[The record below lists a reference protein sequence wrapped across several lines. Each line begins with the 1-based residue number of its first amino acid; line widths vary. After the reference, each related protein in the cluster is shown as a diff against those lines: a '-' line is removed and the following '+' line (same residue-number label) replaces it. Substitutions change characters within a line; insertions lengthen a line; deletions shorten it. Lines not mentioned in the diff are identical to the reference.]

1 MKYDH
6 VVYLSVFLTGILGHI
21 LFSVTVDPVINYFLG
36 GPYEILRNN
45 YHIYIG
51 VSLNV
56 LCCLI
61 PTLLMSKYAVY
72 LTWREPDEMS

>member
-6 VVYLSVFLTGILGHI
+6 VVYLSIFLTGILGLI
-21 LFSVTVDPVINYFLG
+21 LFQVTVNPLVNYFLG
-36 GPYEILRNN
+36 GPYEIMRNN

-51 VSLNV
+51 LAHQI
-56 LCCLI
+56 LCSFI

-72 LTWREPDEMS
+72 LDWRESD